1 MPTIERFE
9 DVQAWKK
16 GRELAAAVYRLT
28 ASERIAKD
36 FELRDQL
43 RRAALSVVSNVAEGF
58 ERRGDREFRRFLSIA
73 KGSAGEIRAQLYVAF
88 DAGLVAESDF
98 HRVLT
103 LATETSRVIGGL
115 MRYLDNRDGPSG
127 P

>member
-9 DVQAWKK
+9 EVKAWKK
-16 GRELAAAVYRLT
+16 GRELASSIYRVT
-28 ASERIAKD
+28 ASGMVAKD

-43 RRAALSVVSNVAEGF
+43 RRAALSVVSNIAEGF

-73 KGSAGEIRAQLYVAF
+73 KGSAGEIRAQMYVAL
-88 DAGLVAESDF
+88 DAGLVAEADF
-98 HRVLT
+98 QEVLA

-115 MRYLDNRDGPSG
+115 MRYLDGRDAPTG
-127 P
+127 